1 MLLWRDAWGL
11 DQVKKGLEEGGCL
24 RLALQ
29 GLEALNGVEGQSVQ
43 ENWQSEAFASS
54 QTLSLCF
61 FPPLPELAKGSVH
74 QDLCELQPLAF
85 HRYGPETHRPCTPGT
100 GRGQCG
106 PRISSALSICE
117 LVGDA
122 KPQAPLPTD

>member
-1 MLLWRDAWGL
+1 MEE
-11 DQVKKGLEEGGCL
+11 KGKG
-24 RLALQ
+24 
-29 GLEALNGVEGQSVQ
+29 VQ

-100 GRGQCG
+100 GRWAVWSPHPQC
-106 PRISSALSICE
+106 
-117 LVGDA
+117 
-122 KPQAPLPTD
+122 PQHL